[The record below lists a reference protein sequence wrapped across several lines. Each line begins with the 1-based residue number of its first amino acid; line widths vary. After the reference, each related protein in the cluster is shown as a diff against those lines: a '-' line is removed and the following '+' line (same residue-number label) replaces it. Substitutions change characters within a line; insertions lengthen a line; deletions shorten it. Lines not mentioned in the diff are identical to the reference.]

1 MNGREAGDMYEPR
14 EVTRRMILTNQMHMR
29 MLEKNLEG
37 TGIHRGQHRLL
48 MTLACKPFQS
58 QVELARKLEVT
69 PATIAVSLKSLEKT
83 GFIERRMRQEDNRV
97 NFVELTER
105 GRQVV
110 EMSRDFFDML
120 DRQMYQG
127 FTEEERILYSHFLE
141 RIYQNMRGMAENQ
154 KKTGGKTWENIKNI

>member
-48 MTLACKPFQS
+48 MTLACKPFRS

-105 GRQVV
+105 GRQIV

-127 FTEEERILYSHFLE
+127 FSEDERIQFSHFLE
-141 RIYQNMRGMAENQ
+141 RIYQNMQGMAETQ
-154 KKTGGKTWENIKNI
+154 KRTGGRTWENIKNM

>member
-1 MNGREAGDMYEPR
+1 MNGKETGDLYEPR
-14 EVTRRMILTNQMHMR
+14 EVTRRMILTNQMHKR

-105 GRQVV
+105 GRQIV

-127 FTEEERILYSHFLE
+127 FSEDERIQFSHFLE
-141 RIYQNMRGMAENQ
+141 RIYQNMRGMAETQ
-154 KKTGGKTWENIKNI
+154 KRTGGRTWENIKNM